1 MPRRRNLLFF
11 WDCYFPEALISVLG
25 AGRTR
30 LFQDMNQYDEHIL
43 ENTTCMNP
51 TKFNLLAHFF
61 GHFKDSQLFPIRLHR
76 WLPQPSFWSLR
87 SQNGFLKHITTSL
100 LDSWT
105 VATNSRLFSPIG
117 GGHLV
122 LHLVFH
128 WGHWIFGKL
137 QSKKI
142 QDILEAWNLRTWF
155 SGFFS
160 GDSCETWFLNFRKD
174 NKGDERNMSKK

>member
-30 LFQDMNQYDEHIL
+30 LFEDMNQYDEHIL

-87 SQNGFLKHITTSL
+87 SQNGFLLKHITTSL

-142 QDILEAWNLRTWF
+142 QWIFWKLGT
-155 SGFFS
+155 
-160 GDSCETWFLNFRKD
+160 
-174 NKGDERNMSKK
+174 